1 MFDFANAKC
10 NNYPKIKIY
19 QRTSKMNEE
28 KQQSQSV
35 APEQGLGTFT
45 RRAWM
50 TYLAIGLLCVF
61 PAISFFRRTKRKET
75 VITETTV
82 FSKPAGQFGVFRP
95 SDNEDHRKVLNMIG
109 NNNRF
114 IKVTG
119 VRFVEFYEDA
129 CDVMLEIEFVGEVF
143 EEARYQFELKAL
155 DLHGNVIESAWLET
169 HDKRLIAQMQNESE
183 YAKRY
188 GRGFLPIMSLN
199 FGYGMSRV
207 EFDKIAWVELSTTRI
222 LL

>member
-1 MFDFANAKC
+1 
-10 NNYPKIKIY
+10 
-19 QRTSKMNEE
+19 MNEE
-28 KQQSQSV
+28 KQQPQNV
-35 APEQGLGTFT
+35 APEQRLGTFT
-45 RRAWM
+45 RREWM
-50 TYLAIGLLCVF
+50 AYLVIGLLCVF
-61 PAISFFRRTKRKET
+61 PAISFFRLTKRKET

-109 NNNRF
+109 DNNRF

-119 VRFVEFYEDA
+119 ARFVEFYEDV

-143 EEARYQFELKAL
+143 KEARYQFELRAL
-155 DLHGNVIESAWLET
+155 DVQGNVIKSVWLET
-169 HDKRLIAQMQNESE
+169 QDKRLVTQMQNESE

-188 GRGFLPIMSLN
+188 GTHFLPIMSLN

-207 EFDKIAWVELSTTRI
+207 EFDQIAQVELSTTRI